1 MKLQHASRYGRK
13 LSCISATN
21 EEIAINHITSGA
33 TLKFLKVIKFQNTFN
48 KTQTLKHARK
58 LRNDMS
64 TLVASDTLVNF
75 ILMNLYTSERHSILF
90 PFTLFLHKVHEH
102 T

>member
-33 TLKFLKVIKFQNTFN
+33 TLKFLKVIKLQNTFN
-48 KTQTLKHARK
+48 KT
-58 LRNDMS
+58 NDMS

-75 ILMNLYTSERHSILF
+75 ILMNLYTSERHRILF